1 MAQKTGGKDIM
12 KNKGIQSMK
21 IDSNGNEWY
30 LVKNKTLE
38 WPNGQPCK
46 LVYADRYSTLHLVE
60 RFNEDG
66 LMIASG
72 IV

>member
-1 MAQKTGGKDIM
+1 MAQKTGGKHYE
-12 KNKGIQSMK
+12 KKKVQSMK
-21 IDSNGNEWY
+21 IDSKGNEWY
-30 LVKNKTLE
+30 LIKNKTLE

-46 LVYADRYSTLHLVE
+46 LVYADRRSTLHLVE

>member
-1 MAQKTGGKDIM
+1 M
-12 KNKGIQSMK
+12 KKKIQTIK
-21 IDSNGNEWY
+21 IDTKGNEWH
-30 LVKNKTLE
+30 LVKMKSIE

-46 LVYADRYSTLHLVE
+46 SVYVDRYSTLHLVE

-66 LMIASG
+66 ILIYSG

>member
-1 MAQKTGGKDIM
+1 MK
-12 KNKGIQSMK
+12 KNKVQSMK

-38 WPNGQPCK
+38 WPNGQICK
-46 LVYADRYSTLHLVE
+46 IVYVNRYSTLHLVE

-66 LMIASG
+66 IMIASG

>member
-1 MAQKTGGKDIM
+1 MKT
-12 KNKGIQSMK
+12 NKVQSMK
-21 IDSNGNEWY
+21 IDSDGTEWY
-30 LVKNKTLE
+30 LVKKAE
-38 WPNGQPCK
+38 WPNGQVREC
-46 LVYADRYSTLHLVE
+46 VYVDRCSRIHLKE

>member
-1 MAQKTGGKDIM
+1 M
-12 KNKGIQSMK
+12 KKKIQTIK
-21 IDSNGNEWY
+21 IDSKGNEWH
-30 LVKNKTLE
+30 LVKTKSIE

-46 LVYADRYSTLHLVE
+46 IVYVNRYSTLHLVE

-66 LMIASG
+66 IMIASG